1 MADPGKH
8 PSRITHGALLILA
21 CLHDADASSREV
33 YRRTSLSE
41 STTYRWV
48 TELAEA
54 GVLETYD
61 REGSNR
67 NVTVYHLGDDELGEA
82 ARLVVDRLGRDKDQP
97 SVPDG

>member
-1 MADPGKH
+1 MADPGKQ
-8 PSRITHGALLILA
+8 PSRITHGAILVLA

-67 NVTVYHLGDDELGEA
+67 DVTVYHLADDQLGEA
-82 ARLVVDRLGRDKDQP
+82 AQLVVECLGRDKDQP
-97 SVPDG
+97 TVTDG